1 MKMMRKSAVGIM
13 GIAVFIAA
21 LCCVA
26 LAADLSAEAE
36 PAAVDAAQYADF
48 MSEEVLDLQDLAQWA
63 EIQRRFFNRITP
75 ADVSLFQPM
84 SPPVVPFD
92 AANYAD
98 DFLKELLGEDMNSV
112 AVYPLSLALDPET
125 RETLIYN
132 ADGKLIA
139 AVSQNNAFPAVSEGE
154 DPSRV
159 MLQLDL
165 LPTEDVEPYLYVER
179 RVAESLAAAEET
191 AEPGGAA
198 MMSLEE
204 GEFGFVEFQSQTN
217 GTMLLTVTNSAGTAE
232 VFSYTVW
239 HTADVVVVTYTN
251 EQSNVVTDTNTLWY
265 PVSPPYNG
273 MESAW
278 TNRTT
283 NLACTNGVGV
293 WEDANVVSNARV
305 RFYAVTLRTDSDGDG
320 LTDGAE
326 YFVHHTNPGTN
337 DTDGDGMWDGWE
349 ILYGLNTSSND
360 ALLDPDGDGRVNIEE
375 FNYSNS
381 TYYTACIFG
390 DSNPTNKDTDGDG
403 VTDGP
408 TGGGGAYTN
417 GPDAFP
423 RDPCAVADTDC
434 DGLPDALVCT
444 NTTLAA
450 DADDDNDGIADT
462 NETTT
467 LDRIIPSTIAP
478 FKVVTVES
486 TDPAGD
492 DSGTEVFDISSA
504 GRMLPYA
511 TGGDA
516 RGNGQLHGGIYF
528 NHDGTNLYV
537 GVAGFEK
544 SGEKALMIYLD
555 TDGTNGGAASL
566 GSITGAPNAF
576 GQANNLSFSS
586 TNFTPNVGILVGSR
600 YGDGKNYT
608 NFNVGGEDI
617 GQGVYRLTPTTVS
630 NFPGFTSSTGAISQW
645 GDRGN
650 DSANAG
656 IEIKLALTNL
666 GLTASNTFKVA
677 AIICGGPW
685 GANDRWFS
693 GECYGESASG
703 TLTNNNF
710 AGSAITLIGARVF
723 LSSVR
728 APTPSAAPPV
738 DDNDVM
744 LQGYYWKVPFVPTSN
759 TTTMTLT
766 GNLNGWNPSL
776 NNMALVGN
784 YTWEYIHNFTA
795 PTSGVIFKFTA
806 NGAWDLNWG
815 DNTLTNTSLP
825 ITNELAD
832 SGGSNI
838 TIPGTVSGLIR
849 FRINTDN
856 PGLARYDVES
866 VTNGTVTKLLQGY
879 STNFWYPQLTQL
891 AQTGR
896 LSKFTMVWMPPPQK
910 CNSGRNSVGY
920 DPFDYYDIGTYAE
933 KFSVETR
940 YGSEAHLKS
949 CVAAMQDQ
957 GILPIVD
964 LVMNHMNG
972 GYDREGG
979 SGRYNY
985 QPEFHDI
992 FEKPDTEGSN
1002 TNQYFNKDYANQP
1015 FSFDVGFGNPDGVFA
1030 WQDGATSADINQR
1043 HPYQRQGLKN
1053 WASWASGK
1061 AGYRGYRW
1069 DVAQNIEPWFISEL
1083 MSAPAMKDQLSVMEF
1098 WTTTNDATVGEF
1110 KTWIELTDRRAAMFD
1125 QLLYNDLKDMCN
1137 ETGSFQM
1144 WKLAKSGLSYVSPQW
1159 SVTVAGD
1166 HDKIRPYGD
1175 NPLDLKLGITKD
1187 KAMAYAFI
1195 LISEPVP
1202 MVAYNDYFVGP
1213 YADPNPPNDAI
1224 DDGWTGTPLTN
1235 EIDRLVDARWR
1246 FAGGSTTNL
1255 STLNTN
1261 DLFIMKRTGNVS
1273 KPGCILVLNDHAT
1286 SALSNT
1292 VNTGWANTNLVDFI
1306 NTNVT
1311 VTTDGSGN
1319 ATLHAPAR
1327 GYRVFVRQGDL

>member
-1 MKMMRKSAVGIM
+1 MKMMRKDAVGIM

-26 LAADLSAEAE
+26 LAADLSDDAE

-75 ADVSLFQPM
+75 ADDSLFQPM

-179 RVAESLAAAEET
+179 RVAESLAAAEEST
-191 AEPGGAA
+191 EPGGAA

-217 GTMLLTVTNSAGTAE
+217 GTMRLTVTNGAGTAE

-251 EQSNVVTDTNTLWY
+251 EESNVVTDTNTLWY
-265 PVSPPYNG
+265 PISPPYNG

-283 NLACTNGVGV
+283 NLACTNGVGA
-293 WEDANVVSNARV
+293 WEDANVISNARV
-305 RFYAVTLRTDSDGDG
+305 RFYAVTLRTDTDGDG

-326 YFVHHTNPGTN
+326 TFVHHTNPGTN
-337 DTDGDGMWDGWE
+337 DTDGDGIWDGWE
-349 ILYGLNTSSND
+349 VLYGLNTSSND
-360 ALLDPDGDGRVNIEE
+360 ALLDPDGDGRSNIEE

-408 TGGGGAYTN
+408 LGGGGAYTN
-417 GPDAFP
+417 GPAAFP

-434 DGLPDALVCT
+434 DGQPDALTCT
-444 NTTLAA
+444 SSLTE
-450 DADDDNDGIADT
+450 DADDDNDGIPDT

-467 LDRIIPSTIAP
+467 LERIIPITVAP
-478 FKVVTVES
+478 FKVVVVES

-492 DSGTEVFDISSA
+492 DSGTEVFDVSSA

-516 RGNGQLHGGIYF
+516 RGHGQIHGGIFF

-537 GVAGFEK
+537 GVAGLEK
-544 SGEKALMIYLD
+544 NGNNALMIYLD

-566 GSITGAPNAF
+566 AGISNNPSAF

-586 TNFTPNVGILVGSR
+586 ANFTPNVGILVGDR
-600 YGDGKNYT
+600 YADGKN
-608 NFNVGGEDI
+608 DI
-617 GQGVYRLTPTTVS
+617 SSMGLGQGVYRLTPTTVS
-630 NFPGFTSSTGAISQW
+630 NFPGFTSSSGAISQW
-645 GDRGN
+645 GDRGTN
-650 DSANAG
+650 SANAG
-656 IEIKLALTNL
+656 VEIKLALTNL
-666 GLTASNTFKVA
+666 GLSASNTFKAA
-677 AIICGGPW
+677 AIICGGTW

-710 AGSAITLIGARVF
+710 ESSAITLIGAQVF
-723 LSSVR
+723 LSGVR

-738 DDNDVM
+738 DDDDVM

-776 NNMALVGN
+776 NNMVLVGN
-784 YTWEYIHNFTA
+784 YTWEYIHTFTA
-795 PTSGVIFKFTA
+795 PTSGVMFKFTA

-825 ITNELAD
+825 ITNEFAD
-832 SGGSNI
+832 SGGNNI

-856 PGLARYDVES
+856 PGMARYNVES

-940 YGSEAHLKS
+940 YGSEAHLKT
-949 CVAAMQDQ
+949 CVAVMQNQ

-972 GYDREGG
+972 GYTAEGG
-979 SGRYNY
+979 TNRYNY
-985 QPEFHDI
+985 QPEYHEI
-992 FEKPDTEGSN
+992 FEKPDLAGNN
-1002 TNQYFNKDYANQP
+1002 TNQYFNVNYGNQP
-1015 FSFDVGFGNPDGVFA
+1015 FSYDANYGNPDGVNA
-1030 WQDGATSADINQR
+1030 WDASATSADVNQR
-1043 HPYQRQGLKN
+1043 HPYQRHGLKN

-1083 MSAPAMKDQLSVMEF
+1083 MSAPAMKDQFSVMEY
-1098 WTTTNDATVGEF
+1098 WADSEQATVKEF
-1110 KTWIELTDRRAAMFD
+1110 ETWAELTDRRAAMFD
-1125 QLLYNDLKDMCN
+1125 QRLYFQLEEMCN
-1137 ETGSFQM
+1137 QNGTFDMSILRNG
-1144 WKLAKSGLSYVSPQW
+1144 GLFAVKPQW
-1159 SVTVAGD
+1159 AVTLAGD
-1166 HDKIRPYGD
+1166 HDKIRPYGED
-1175 NPLDLKLGITKD
+1175 GKLGIKQN
-1187 KAMAYAFI
+1187 KPMAYAFI
-1195 LISEPVP
+1195 LMSEGTP
-1202 MVAYNDYFVGP
+1202 MVSYNDYFIGWK
-1213 YADPNPPNDAI
+1213 ADQGTPDDAV
-1224 DDGWTGTPLTN
+1224 DDGWTGGVLTN
-1235 EIDRLVDARWR
+1235 EIDRLVEARTN
-1246 FAGGSTTNL
+1246 FAGGSTTYL
-1255 STLNTN
+1255 STVNTN
-1261 DLFIMKRTGNVS
+1261 DLFIMKRTGNGI
-1273 KPGCILVLNDHAT
+1273 KPGCILVLNDHMT
-1286 SALSNT
+1286 LTLSNT
-1292 VNTGWANTNLVDFI
+1292 VNTGWTSTTLVDFI

-1311 VTTDGSGN
+1311 VNTDPSGN
-1319 ATLHAPAR
+1319 ATLSAPPR